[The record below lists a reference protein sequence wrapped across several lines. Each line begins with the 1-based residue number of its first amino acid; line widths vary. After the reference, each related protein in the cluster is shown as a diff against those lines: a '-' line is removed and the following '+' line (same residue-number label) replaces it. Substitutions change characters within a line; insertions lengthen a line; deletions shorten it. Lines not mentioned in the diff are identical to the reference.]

1 LKAMERPVILLL
13 HCLSSRLK
21 AKGQRLK
28 AKGKQAMQNK
38 EAAQAGVQP
47 VLLRLE
53 IETQAFGIKH

>member
-1 LKAMERPVILLL
+1 LLL

-38 EAAQAGVQP
+38 EAAQAGVQL